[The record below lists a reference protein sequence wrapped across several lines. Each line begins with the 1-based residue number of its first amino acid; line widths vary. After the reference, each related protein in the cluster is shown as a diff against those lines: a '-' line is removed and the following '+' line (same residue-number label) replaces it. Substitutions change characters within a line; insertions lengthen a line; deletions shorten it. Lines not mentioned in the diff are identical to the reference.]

1 MILRRK
7 MSNLDFSQSHKYRI
21 KDVDDEI
28 NNLGRSINVMS
39 DKLERTINQLRN
51 SNIELEKDIE
61 EKSKIDEMRKKFYI
75 RCVT

>member
-1 MILRRK
+1 
-7 MSNLDFSQSHKYRI
+7 MSNLDFSHKYRI

-61 EKSKIDEMRKKFYI
+61 EKSKIDEMRKSFISDVSHELKTF
-75 RCVT
+75 